1 MFRRLTILTL
11 ALASATALIAC
22 SNSSNPS
29 AVVTSVAISG
39 TAPARGQSAQFAAI
53 ATFSDGTTKDVTTT
67 SQWTSSDLT
76 VANVTAGGLVAGV
89 GDGNATISV
98 TYLTMSTTDPIQIA
112 G

>member
-29 AVVTSVAISG
+29 AVVTSVVITG
-39 TAPARGQSAQFAAI
+39 TAPARGQSAQFAAT

-67 SQWTSSDLT
+67 STWSSSDLT
-76 VANVTAGGLVAGV
+76 VASVTAAGLVAGV
-89 GDGNATISV
+89 GDGTATISV
-98 TYLTMSTTDPIQIA
+98 TYLTMSTTDAIQVA